1 MDQAPGSGP
10 IKLEGREKAFVE
22 FGPIVLLLAGY
33 VLAKPLGPTL
43 DGVFGTEMF
52 GAEDGKLY
60 VGLALFMPAF
70 VAAFVWS
77 IIRTKRIVPLLAVT
91 GTLVIGLGV
100 LTFVFQDK
108 RFFYMKPTIVYALM
122 AAALGGGLLFGRN
135 FLKIL
140 FDGAFE
146 MTDRAWRTLTWR
158 FVAFNAAAAV
168 ANEILWRTL
177 TADCVAGAECS
188 GEATWLWIKGVG
200 FTLAYFAFIAANAPF
215 LMKHAK
221 IEEKSAK

>member
-10 IKLEGREKAFVE
+10 IKLEGREKALVE

-33 VLAKPLGPTL
+33 VLAKRIGPGL
-43 DGVFGTEMF
+43 DGLFGTELF
-52 GAEDGKLY
+52 GAEDGQLY

-70 VAAFVWS
+70 IVAFLWS

-91 GTLVIGLGV
+91 GFLVIGLGI

-108 RFFYMKPTIVYALM
+108 RFFYMKPTIVYGLM
-122 AAALGGGLLFGRN
+122 ATALGGGLLMGQN

-146 MTDRAWRTLTWR
+146 MTDKAWHTLTWR
-158 FVAFNAAAAV
+158 FVAFNVAAAA
-168 ANEILWRTL
+168 ANEVLWRTL
-177 TADCVAGAECS
+177 TADCVAGTECS

-200 FTLAYFAFIAANAPF
+200 FTLAYFVFIAANAPF
-215 LMKHAK
+215 LMKHASQS
-221 IEEKSAK
+221 ES